1 MRKRGE
7 RKRKK
12 KVKGG
17 KGRRTVRDQ
26 EQARDLRP
34 LSLGRGEDLISQRM
48 GVAGPEEELNRVLL
62 LCRGIPI
69 LSSASVKRRSKR

>member
-1 MRKRGE
+1 VR
-7 RKRKK
+7 
-12 KVKGG
+12 

-34 LSLGRGEDLISQRM
+34 LSLGRGEDLISRRM
-48 GVAGPEEELNRVLL
+48 GVAGPEEGLNRVLL

-69 LSSASVKRRSKR
+69 LLINIHKEKKPTVISTWK